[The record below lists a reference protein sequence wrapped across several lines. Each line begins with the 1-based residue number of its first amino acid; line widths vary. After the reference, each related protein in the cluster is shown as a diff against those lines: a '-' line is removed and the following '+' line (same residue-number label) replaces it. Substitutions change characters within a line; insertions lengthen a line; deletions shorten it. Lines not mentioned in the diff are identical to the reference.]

1 MAQTT
6 VRPATANDKED
17 VLAFCVPDEG
27 GEDYIQYVWDSWLND
42 SQGQLFVATDNQ
54 KPVGVVHM
62 QMLTEIDAW
71 IEGLRVSQDHR
82 REGIG
87 KALMESAIVEA
98 MRREGEYI
106 RLVVDADNTP
116 SIRLCESLHLRPVS
130 TFALYSATPFPPRSK
145 ERLREGIRVAE
156 MDDIDEIIDYL
167 NSSSIFPLVG
177 GLYYVQ
183 FKAYPITADLLE
195 QKIQAQQVYILK
207 RWEKMDGIA
216 IAEVREER
224 GEHRISVGYIDG
236 TAIEPISFLAYDLR
250 HRLSEMEMD
259 RVRIYAP
266 DLVLIR
272 DAFDGA
278 EYESDGGMLYTY
290 ERGLV

>member
-6 VRPATANDKED
+6 VRPATANDKEE
-17 VLAFCVPDEG
+17 VLAFCVPEEG
-27 GEDYIQYVWDSWLND
+27 GEDYIQYVWDTWLND
-42 SQGQLFVATDNQ
+42 PQGQLFVATDDQ
-54 KPVGVVHM
+54 RPIGIVHM

-71 IEGLRVSQDHR
+71 IEGLRVAPDHR
-82 REGIG
+82 RAGIG

-130 TFALYSATPFPPRSK
+130 TFTLYSATPFAPRSK
-145 ERLREGIRVAE
+145 ERLREGIRIAD

-266 DLVLIR
+266 DLMLIR

>member
-6 VRPATANDKED
+6 VRPATANDKEE
-17 VLAFCVPDEG
+17 VLAFCVPEEG
-27 GEDYIQYVWDSWLND
+27 GEDYIQYVWDTWLND
-42 SQGQLFVATDNQ
+42 PQGQLFVATDDQ
-54 KPVGVVHM
+54 RPVGIVHM

-71 IEGLRVSQDHR
+71 IEGLRVAPDHR
-82 REGIG
+82 RAGIG

-130 TFALYSATPFPPRSK
+130 TFTLYSATPFAPRSK
-145 ERLREGIRVAE
+145 ERLREGIRIAE

-195 QKIQAQQVYILK
+195 QKIQAQQVYVLK

-266 DLVLIR
+266 DLMLIR